1 MILQDI
7 IKFLKA
13 KLPKIYTEHQKEINV
28 EQFGVIELDLINVDE
43 NCQQWMA
50 TLYLYTNKNMMKLH
64 HEKINELMDYCKFYG
79 SVKEDEKVVNIYTP
93 QVNKMGNTQSHYVHL
108 LAIPIN
114 YYKDEREVNN

>member
-7 IKFLKA
+7 IKFLKI

-28 EQFGVIELDLINVDE
+28 DQFGVIELDLINTDE

-50 TLYLYTNKNMMKLH
+50 NLYLYTNKSMMKTH
-64 HEKINELMDYCKFYG
+64 HEKIKEIMDYCKFYG
-79 SVKEDEKVVNIYTP
+79 SVKEEGKVINIYNP
-93 QVNKMGNTQSHYVHL
+93 QVNKMGNTQLHYVHL

-114 YYKDEREVNN
+114 YYKNEREVNN

>member
-7 IKFLKA
+7 IKFLKV

>member
-7 IKFLKA
+7 IKFLKI

-28 EQFGVIELDLINVDE
+28 DQFGVIELDLINTDE

-50 TLYLYTNKNMMKLH
+50 NLYLYTNKNLMKQH
-64 HEKINELMDYCKFYG
+64 HEKIKEIMDYCKFYG
-79 SVKEDEKVVNIYTP
+79 SVKEVDKVVNIYTP
-93 QVNKMGNTQSHYVHL
+93 QVNKMGNTQLHYVHL

-114 YYKDEREVNN
+114 YYENEREVNN

>member
-7 IKFLKA
+7 IKFLKV

-28 EQFGVIELDLINVDE
+28 DQFGVIELDLINTDE

-50 TLYLYTNKNMMKLH
+50 NLYLYTNKSMMKQH
-64 HEKINELMDYCKFYG
+64 HEKIKEIMEYCKFYG
-79 SVKEDEKVVNIYTP
+79 SVKEEGKVINIYNP
-93 QVNKMGNTQSHYVHL
+93 QVNKMGNTQLHYVHL

-114 YYKDEREVNN
+114 YYEDEREVNN

>member
-7 IKFLKA
+7 IKFLKI

-28 EQFGVIELDLINVDE
+28 EQFGVLELDLINVDE

-114 YYKDEREVNN
+114 YYKNEREVNN